1 MYNLFL
7 ILLLV
12 SFYSALIIRTIKQK
26 KLNNHLLSTIKEND
40 QKLAELLNKNTQL
53 WKSIFGYL
61 NDYLQKNDKLKNQ
74 YQFSHEDIIF
84 KSINKLLREKEQPK
98 KIEVEINIKNNIKK
112 YSSIWA
118 RYENY
123 EDRYGIIGTM
133 FYKSERN
140 IFESKYK
147 NVS

>member
-1 MYNLFL
+1 VKSSNGWTTR
-7 ILLLV
+7 
-12 SFYSALIIRTIKQK
+12 LIIKKIKQK
-26 KLNNHLLSTIKEND
+26 KLDNHLLSTIQENE
-40 QKLAELLNKNTQL
+40 QKLSELLNKNTRQ
-53 WKSIFGYL
+53 WESIFGYL

-84 KSINKLLREKEQPK
+84 KLINKLLREKEQPK
-98 KIEVEINIKNNIKK
+98 KIEVELNIKNNIKK

-123 EDRYGIIGTM
+123 EDRYGIRGTM
-133 FYKSERN
+133 LYKLERN